1 MFTYTDSK
9 DSTKSFIFTKGQ
21 IKSLQDSY
29 SRAGSITDAIDSISN
44 LDGCFTEVKRVI
56 FFEIYEEIENCPN
69 FFEYDEDE
77 PFIDWFNN
85 LDLNN

>member
-9 DSTKSFIFTKGQ
+9 NPTKSFTFTREQ

-29 SRAGSITDAIDSISN
+29 SKADSIANSINSVSN
-44 LDGCFTEVKRVI
+44 LDGCFTEVKKVI
-56 FFEIYEEIENCPN
+56 FFKIYEAIKNCPD

-85 LDLNN
+85 LELNN